1 MARQVS
7 GTVRSYFRRRAAT
20 YMFLIVVFAMGSIS
34 GAFSV
39 KTLSSQQRDDLASYV
54 QTFLHGFAATNTTAS
69 LGTIR
74 QTLLESIAKTV
85 GVMWLLGLSVLGA
98 PFVLALLF
106 LRGFV
111 LGFTVGFMVKEMVLK
126 GIALAVV
133 SVVPHNLL
141 VVPAIILAGGASL
154 GFSWAALQTLLG
166 RRDINM
172 YQHFLSTT
180 LLVMAACGLMGI
192 AALVEAYITP
202 MLIETATRYLT

>member
-1 MARQVS
+1 
-7 GTVRSYFRRRAAT
+7 
-20 YMFLIVVFAMGSIS
+20 
-34 GAFSV
+34 
-39 KTLSSQQRDDLASYV
+39 
-54 QTFLHGFAATNTTAS
+54 
-69 LGTIR
+69 
-74 QTLLESIAKTV
+74 
-85 GVMWLLGLSVLGA
+85 
-98 PFVLALLF
+98 
-106 LRGFV
+106 
-111 LGFTVGFMVKEMVLK
+111 MVKEMVLK

-141 VVPAIILAGGASL
+141 MVPAIILAGGASL

-180 LLVMAACGLMGI
+180 LLVIAACGLMGI